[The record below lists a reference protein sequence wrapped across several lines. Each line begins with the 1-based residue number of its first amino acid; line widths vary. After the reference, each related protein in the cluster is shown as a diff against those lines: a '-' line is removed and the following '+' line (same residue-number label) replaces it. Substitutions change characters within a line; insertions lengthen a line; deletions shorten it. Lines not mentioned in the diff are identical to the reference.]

1 MSETVHD
8 NCGPSGG
15 GTPAEYGAGLDL
27 AIKQGRFQSCKV
39 HPGQR
44 GAFRLTKCA
53 RAMTRAGYAKTVPT
67 TVRLEG
73 FNQWKEDIADASL
86 GPDEVWR
93 TRIDLQF
100 TPQS

>member
-1 MSETVHD
+1 MITA
-8 NCGPSGG
+8 GR
-15 GTPAEYGAGLDL
+15 PAAARRPNTARGSISRLNKAGFRVAKFTQASAEL
-27 AIKQGRFQSCKV
+27 
-39 HPGQR
+39 
-44 GAFRLTKCA
+44 FRLTKCA